1 MSEDA
6 ARTGPDVL
14 DSGVRRRRWSWLLAA
29 ILVVASAVWLQGRGP
44 EPGDLPRPAEQA
56 GRWVAVGQPDR
67 PATTH
72 DRVEQLTF
80 VDQRSGFLLQHLCS
94 SSQGEPCPRR
104 LAATTDGG
112 RSWQPRA
119 RLPEQ
124 AQFLDTMVVMSA
136 SEVALLA
143 GYLPSTIAHSGDG
156 GRSWS
161 VSALSRGTPRPAPAG
176 APLVVDAALPCPV
189 TVCPPW
195 LAWVDLAEQRLHRLP
210 GQPAS
215 DETSA
220 LVAAPRGPNGEL
232 LATAADEDA
241 GWVWT
246 SRDNGRSFEEARLP
260 VHLAPD
266 QAIWGVRAFAAGG
279 GRAYAFVKVAAA
291 DTPAV
296 VSGFRSDD
304 GGRTWAGL
312 GVRLDMPA
320 GVLAGELIGT
330 DSPGLVQLS
339 YDAGRHWQPSGIQV
353 GSGSVTQQS
362 TGGPVLATVV
372 DGSGLATY
380 YQSSDG
386 RSWSRVV
393 PPAVA

>member
-14 DSGVRRRRWSWLLAA
+14 DSGVRRRRWS
-29 ILVVASAVWLQGRGP
+29 WLQGRGP

-67 PATTH
+67 PATTR

-80 VDQRSGFLLQHLCS
+80 VDQRSGFLLQHLCP

-161 VSALSRGTPRPAPAG
+161 VSALYRGTPRPAPAG

-215 DETSA
+215 DETCPGGG
-220 LVAAPRGPNGEL
+220 AAWAERRTAGHGRRRGCGMGVDEQGQREEL
-232 LATAADEDA
+232 RGGQAAGASGA
-241 GWVWT
+241 G
-246 SRDNGRSFEEARLP
+246 SGDLGRARLR
-260 VHLAPD
+260 
-266 QAIWGVRAFAAGG
+266 GRG

-320 GVLAGELIGT
+320 AS
-330 DSPGLVQLS
+330 SPVS
-339 YDAGRHWQPSGIQV
+339 
-353 GSGSVTQQS
+353 
-362 TGGPVLATVV
+362 
-372 DGSGLATY
+372 
-380 YQSSDG
+380 
-386 RSWSRVV
+386 
-393 PPAVA
+393 